1 MRIIVILVLTTVLNM
16 FHSAHPSGTS
26 PTPYFIAMEYKG
38 ISNCILKIY
47 VTDSLIMGAKVNGY
61 IVSQPYI
68 GIGTTV
74 PVKQM
79 HNPEAY
85 VKKNLDV
92 YDSLLTD
99 QSVFLK
105 KDKYNF
111 IVRRSAIKRIWHDP
125 SHKWGMGYYPDTGK
139 IYLES
144 EVTPKNKKEVRE
156 FILVGDQDAKK
167 LIELLSR

>member
-1 MRIIVILVLTTVLNM
+1 MKSILAFALISVFNM
-16 FHSAHPSGTS
+16 IPSVRPMHVS

-38 ISNCILKIY
+38 LSNCIMKIY

-61 IVSQPYI
+61 IACGPNL

-74 PVKQM
+74 PMKYMRQ
-79 HNPEAY
+79 PEAY
-85 VKKNLDV
+85 VKKKLDT

-99 QSVFLK
+99 ESAFLK

-111 IVRRSAIKRIWHDP
+111 IVHRYAVMKIWHDRT
-125 SHKWGMGYYPDTGK
+125 HKWGMGYYPDTGK

-144 EVTPKNKKEVRE
+144 PATPENKEKVRE
-156 FILVGDQDAKK
+156 LILVGLQDANAI
-167 LIELLSR
+167 LEMLSR

>member
-1 MRIIVILVLTTVLNM
+1 MRTIFILALTTVLKM
-16 FHSAHPSGTS
+16 IPSAHPLQAP

-38 ISNCILKIY
+38 LSNCILKIY

-61 IVSQPYI
+61 IVCQPYM

-74 PVKQM
+74 PMKNM
-79 HNPEAY
+79 YNPEAY
-85 VKKNLDV
+85 VKKKMDI

-99 QSVFLK
+99 ESAFLK

-111 IVRRSAIKRIWHDP
+111 IVRRSAIKQIWHDP

-144 EVTPKNKKEVRE
+144 DVTAENKKEVRE
-156 FILVGDQDAKK
+156 LILVGDQNAKSI
-167 LIELLSR
+167 IELLSK